1 MGFGIRREYG
11 NKSKKDDI
19 FYFKKILKLKLEQVV
34 KHPKKFLEYVSKKT
48 GGISTAG
55 YTRQDHKNYL
65 QTRRKQ
71 SLKQQSENPSFFHD
85 FQIDVEE
92 QITNIFWADAQMI
105 NDYGYFAMS
114 SHLTRHTRQQTRI
127 IDH

>member
-1 MGFGIRREYG
+1 M
-11 NKSKKDDI
+11 
-19 FYFKKILKLKLEQVV
+19 
-34 KHPKKFLEYVSKKT
+34 SKKT

-71 SLKQQSENPSFFHD
+71 SLKYGEVGALLMYFRQQSENPSFFHD

-105 NDYGYFAMS
+105 NGYGYFGD
-114 SHLTRHTRQQTRI
+114 I
-127 IDH
+127 ITFDTTYKTNN